1 MSNKHNKG
9 NKGNK
14 GNKIYKEKLSAEVG
28 KVLNEIPEIKI
39 ADTKD
44 DDDLDIIEEIND
56 PDEIDDP
63 KEIFDPIDEDKPD
76 EDKPDEDKPDEDK
89 PDEDKPDEDKPD
101 EDKAIIDDDGISI
114 LQAQIAEQELLEAQL
129 KAKRKAIKLLA
140 ETVLT
145 PERYQ
150 RILDSHIDKIQLAQA
165 TFDTVAPEF
174 YLRRDELRA
183 AEQAKEDFVK
193 LYGSRKIQHR
203 DGKKIGARWADTL
216 TKTND
221 TLVVETTLK
230 DHQGKFSYDLP
241 VSPQKEILIQS
252 WKDLRHGFIDFFDGK
267 DDKARDLMLRAE
279 LSNIKPKIIKAGL
292 VFID

>member
-1 MSNKHNKG
+1 MSHNKHKDNKDKD
-9 NKGNK
+9 NKVYK
-14 GNKIYKEKLSAEVG
+14 GKLSNEVG
-28 KVLNEIPEIKI
+28 KIIDEIPEIKVVPDEPKADEPKADEPKADTHIKGYTDEEIETEEI
-39 ADTKD
+39 AD
-44 DDDLDIIEEIND
+44 
-56 PDEIDDP
+56 
-63 KEIFDPIDEDKPD
+63 
-76 EDKPDEDKPDEDK
+76 
-89 PDEDKPDEDKPD
+89 
-101 EDKAIIDDDGISI
+101 
-114 LQAQIAEQELLEAQL
+114 LQAQIAEQELLESQL

-150 RILDSHIDKIQLAQA
+150 KMLDNHLGKIDAAQIA
-165 TFDTVAPEF
+165 F
-174 YLRRDELRA
+174 DELAPDFYRA
-183 AEQAKEDFVK
+183 KRNLTEAINLKDDFIK

-241 VSPQKEILIQS
+241 VSPQKEILQQA
-252 WKDLRHGFIDFFDGK
+252 WKDLRHGFIDFFDGE
-267 DDKARDLMLRAE
+267 DDKVMNLTLRGK
-279 LSNIKPKIIKAGL
+279 LSGIHDKIIKAGL

>member
-63 KEIFDPIDEDKPD
+63 KEIFDPI
-76 EDKPDEDKPDEDK
+76 
-89 PDEDKPDEDKPD
+89 DEDKPDEDKPD

-183 AEQAKEDFVK
+183 AEQAKEDFIK

-221 TLVVETTLK
+221 TLNVETELK

-241 VSPQKEILIQS
+241 VSPQKEILLQA
-252 WKDLRHGFIDFFDGK
+252 WKDLRKGFIDFFDGE
-267 DDKARDLMLRAE
+267 DDKVMNLTLRGK
-279 LSNIKPKIIKAGL
+279 LSGIHDKIIKAGL

>member
-1 MSNKHNKG
+1 MSHNKHKDNKDKD
-9 NKGNK
+9 NKVYK
-14 GNKIYKEKLSAEVG
+14 GKLSNEVG
-28 KVLNEIPEIKI
+28 KIIDEIPEIKVVPAAEEPK
-39 ADTKD
+39 ADTKAED
-44 DDDLDIIEEIND
+44 TKAETPIKGYTDEEIETE
-56 PDEIDDP
+56 EIAD
-63 KEIFDPIDEDKPD
+63 
-76 EDKPDEDKPDEDK
+76 
-89 PDEDKPDEDKPD
+89 
-101 EDKAIIDDDGISI
+101 
-114 LQAQIAEQELLEAQL
+114 LQAQIAEQELLESQL

-183 AEQAKEDFVK
+183 AEQAKEDFIK

-221 TLVVETTLK
+221 TLNVETELK

-241 VSPQKEILIQS
+241 VSPQKEILLQA
-252 WKDLRHGFIDFFDGK
+252 WKDLRKGFIDFFDGE
-267 DDKARDLMLRAE
+267 DDKVMNLTLRGK
-279 LSNIKPKIIKAGL
+279 LSGIHDKIIKAGL